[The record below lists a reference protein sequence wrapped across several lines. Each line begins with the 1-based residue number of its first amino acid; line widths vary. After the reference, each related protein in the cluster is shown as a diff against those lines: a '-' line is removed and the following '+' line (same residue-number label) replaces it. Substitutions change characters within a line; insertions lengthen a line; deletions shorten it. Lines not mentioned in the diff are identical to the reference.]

1 MRREE
6 LHGDTLTSW
15 VHAENPRSSRLWE
28 LPPIRGLFKV
38 KQVQH
43 VVFDMCQYGQLYKK
57 RTAVMTNM
65 PELHQLERLCTRDH
79 QHQPLRGTV
88 KVVDGGRARYQNRT
102 AVAGTYPPQLG
113 KQCSAPPSAMGET
126 TWRKKRKRPVAM
138 TEQIKALPL
147 ATIKSMGTSR
157 RTSAAIPSKKRRY
170 LI

>member
-1 MRREE
+1 M
-6 LHGDTLTSW
+6 
-15 VHAENPRSSRLWE
+15 
-28 LPPIRGLFKV
+28 
-38 KQVQH
+38 
-43 VVFDMCQYGQLYKK
+43 VFDMCQYGQLYKK

-65 PELHQLERLCTRDH
+65 PELHQLERLCTRAH

-157 RTSAAIPSKKRRY
+157 RTSAAIPSKKPVVTSMSARSPSAISPGKA
-170 LI
+170 LIEPKPGPNKPRKQNRVGLGGKLTA